1 MDPILGQIILWP
13 LNWVPDGWAACEG
26 QELSIQQ
33 NAALYSLLGVTYGGN
48 GSTTFKLPDL
58 RSRVSLG
65 AQIPSQ
71 VGTVSG
77 ATTSSMVATGT
88 GTITLQPSQ
97 VPLPAHT
104 HPASFTSTTG
114 TSTSVSVAIPV
125 DAVNGAESNAPSTST
140 VLGKVMSGTTA
151 ARAYT
156 TNNASTTLKP
166 FNASAN
172 LPTVTGTVAVG
183 STSASPQQSVP
194 LAVAVP
200 VAMSTAQP
208 SLTLRYIIA
217 TVGTYPMRPS

>member
-33 NAALYSLLGVTYGGN
+33 NAALYSLLGTTYGGN

-58 RSRVSLG
+58 RSRVPLG
-65 AQIPSQ
+65 AQMPTQ

-77 ATTSSMVATGT
+77 APTSSVVATGT
-88 GTITLQPSQ
+88 GAVTLQPSQ
-97 VPLPAHT
+97 VPLPSHT
-104 HPASFTSTTG
+104 HSATFTSTTAS
-114 TSTSVSVAIPV
+114 STSVSVAIPV
-125 DAVNGAESNAPSTST
+125 DAVNNAETNVPSTT
-140 VLGKVMSGTTA
+140 TTLGKGMAGTGTA
-151 ARAYT
+151 RTYT

-166 FNASAN
+166 FNATAN
-172 LPTVTGTVAVG
+172 LPTVAGTVTVG
-183 STSASPQQSVP
+183 NTGAAAQQAVP

-200 VAMSTAQP
+200 VSVSTAQP

-217 TVGTYPMRPS
+217 TVGTYPMRP

>member
-13 LNWVPDGWAACEG
+13 LNWVPDGWMACEG
-26 QELSIQQ
+26 QELSIQT
-33 NAALYSLLGVTYGGN
+33 NTALYSLLGVTYGGN
-48 GSTTFKLPDL
+48 GTSTFKLPDL
-58 RSRVSLG
+58 RSRVPLG
-65 AQIPSQ
+65 AQMPTQ

-77 ATTSSMVATGT
+77 APTSSMVATGT

-97 VPLPAHT
+97 VPLPSHT
-104 HPASFTSTTG
+104 HSATFTSTTG
-114 TSTSVSVAIPV
+114 SSTTVSVAIPV

-166 FNASAN
+166 FNATAN
-172 LPTVTGTVAVG
+172 LPTVTGTVTIG
-183 STSASPQQSVP
+183 NTSAPAQQAVP

-200 VAMSTAQP
+200 VSVSTAQP

-217 TVGTYPMRPS
+217 TLGTYPMRP